1 MPLLPLLK
9 RSFWLMRQIIMAL
22 ACAITTSTS
31 HALSSTTQNRRVVL
45 PLDTAMERNLWARQE
60 PPIATLTWFRM
71 TNTGDDD
78 DDDNDSIK
86 RSIAALQNKTRHVMR
101 LNPWLAGRVRGG
113 DPWSLL
119 VRQQPPQLEYYN
131 SDDDYIDDD
140 DDKYDKEAIPRFQQI
155 FHHVQVDGG
164 DLSPETALSDM
175 YAATMPYT
183 ELDQTN
189 GPLCRITVLESS
201 DRNNNRLGIIFSM
214 SHAVADMTAYYAL
227 LGMVLSSSSADNH
240 YNDNIQPLCLDAIPQ
255 ADWQARQS
263 LGAAAF
269 DLQHHVLANL
279 VKGARGLATRFISG
293 QPGKEQWYT
302 VNQDVMAKEKER
314 QAMQQTETNGS
325 VDFVSTND
333 VLTSHFFQTC
343 GANVGLL
350 CVDYRHTILAN
361 CTTTMHQTWGRNRW
375 GTIVFYQRPLLLEV
389 AEPGM
394 IRKSLTL
401 LQQGYSLDTSFTL
414 PTTLEFALNDDKI
427 AVASSW
433 VQKNPHW
440 RIFGANE
447 PFIAHVPLYDFST
460 YAPSGFCVMRTFTY
474 DSKKQTGV
482 YVAGDAEMV
491 DLFTSK
497 APDFLRPM

>member
-1 MPLLPLLK
+1 
-9 RSFWLMRQIIMAL
+9 MRQIAVAL
-22 ACAITTSTS
+22 ACAITTSTT
-31 HALSSTTQNRRVVL
+31 HALSTTHNRRVVL
-45 PLDTAMERNLWARQE
+45 PLDTAMERNLWARKE
-60 PPIATLTWFRM
+60 PPIATLTWFCM
-71 TNTGDDD
+71 ANTDDD
-78 DDDNDSIK
+78 DSIK
-86 RSIAALQNKTRHVMR
+86 RSIAALQNKTRHVLR

-131 SDDDYIDDD
+131 NDDDDNDN
-140 DDKYDKEAIPRFQQI
+140 DDKYDKEAVLRFQQI
-155 FHHVQVDGG
+155 FHHVKVDDGN
-164 DLSPETALSDM
+164 LSPETALSDL
-175 YAATMPYT
+175 YAATLPYT

-201 DRNNNRLGIIFSM
+201 DRNNNRLGIIFSL

-227 LGMVLSSSSADNH
+227 LGMVLSSSSADDD

-263 LGAAAF
+263 LGAAVF

-293 QPGKEQWYT
+293 QPGKEQWYK

-314 QAMQQTETNGS
+314 QAMQQPETNGS
-325 VDFVSTND
+325 VGFVSTND

-361 CTTTMHQTWGRNRW
+361 CTTMHQTWGRNRW

-401 LQQGYSLDTSFTL
+401 LQQGNSLDTSITL
-414 PTTLEFALNDDKI
+414 PTTLEFAFNDDKI

-440 RIFGANE
+440 QINGVHE

-474 DSKKQTGV
+474 DSKNQTGI

-491 DLFTSK
+491 DQFTSR
-497 APDFLRPM
+497 APYFLRPM